1 MLKIRIIKSKL
12 QEVGHFSKLSLAGY
26 ADAENIIIH
35 PDGSEEHELDD
46 DRETRATQSRVVGEA
61 VKNEDTKEHRN

>member
-46 DRETRATQSRVVGEA
+46 DRETRAIRSIVVGET
-61 VKNEDTKEHRN
+61 VKHEDA

>member
-12 QEVGHFSKLSLAGY
+12 QEVGHFFQISPAGY
-26 ADAENIIIH
+26 TDAENVIVH

-46 DRETRATQSRVVGEA
+46 DRETRAIRSIVVGET
-61 VKNEDTKEHRN
+61 VKYEDA